1 VHLISSALARGCY
14 SRDQCSREKAID
26 AGTAQKAKAFIPGK
40 TRMKAKVI
48 STASKTVRRAGLI
61 LLFDGEVDQP
71 STQWLIATSTAKPIS
86 WLRASILASAF
97 PLRKQ
102 WLDEACI
109 PIQWRNRPRIS
120 RGSLHLAAI
129 WGGALIGTAR
139 FKELRPKVEPP
150 QEIGQKKV
158 RKNRLDQSP
167 IRT

>member
-1 VHLISSALARGCY
+1 
-14 SRDQCSREKAID
+14 
-26 AGTAQKAKAFIPGK
+26 
-40 TRMKAKVI
+40 MKAKVI

-97 PLRKQ
+97 PLQKQ

-129 WGGALIGTAR
+129 WGGANTAPFQR
-139 FKELRPKVEPP
+139 AEAEGGAASEDWPEKSAEKQARSILHPHINCRCPEDLLWFVVITNKTGDTV
-150 QEIGQKKV
+150 
-158 RKNRLDQSP
+158 
-167 IRT
+167 